1 MRSLRS
7 QPLSLQVNKTL
18 ESLPEDADQNRFPQ
32 FSREIILKL
41 YQSGQLGLTTTEDPN
56 IIIQTVWFYI
66 VAYFFTNIDKRML
79 RELKE
84 SSLVLAKDEEEREYY
99 VLDYKTPERIRG
111 EVEKSRIYARPGSLC
126 CPVAIIKKYM
136 EHRNPRNDVL
146 FQHPKK
152 ISLVVW
158 YSPLPLGKNKHTD
171 LMKSMCLNAGV
182 DPPLT
187 GRCIKSYVQ
196 QLLLDCDE
204 AVNNMFRL
212 EAPPASSTH
221 MHGVIVPK
229 FPGNTNP
236 SLVSPFILSLPPP
249 IPSTTISSVSTIQ
262 SDNVTIQPRT
272 TSSDHITNHVTTT
285 VANQNTSTISNHTT
299 TQSNDAT
306 TTQYA
311 RHWTIHGNH
320 IITSPVSPMTTV
332 GAFTNGFVLPY
343 PTNFPSI
350 HDFAKPKESFIGVQN
365 STVHCS
371 AKVPIYSL
379 STQHYDTGND
389 SSRTSPTH
397 NGTTAPS
404 NESSNHPLG
413 SNVDTNVGTRKS
425 TISTVASEE
434 TPHSSHESSRSET
447 PTATLETATQTEAEN
462 KQWLESAYHKA
473 DLKTRNK
480 MRLQARKSLLCFL
493 EELNEIS
500 DGHGTELF
508 HEIVQEDTN
517 MWRSIT
523 KPTFQNNS

>member
-1 MRSLRS
+1 M
-7 QPLSLQVNKTL
+7 NKTL
-18 ESLPEDADQNRFPQ
+18 DNLPEDADQNRFPQ

-41 YQSGQLGLTTTEDPN
+41 YQSGQLGLTTTDDPN

-84 SSLVLAKDEEEREYY
+84 SSLILGKDEKEREYY

-111 EVEKSRIYARPGSLC
+111 EVDKSRIYARPGSLC

-152 ISLVVW
+152 ISHVVW

-196 QLLLDCDE
+196 QLLQDCDE

-212 EAPPASSTH
+212 EIPPTTIS
-221 MHGVIVPK
+221 MHGVLLPK
-229 FPGNTNP
+229 FPGDTDP
-236 SLVSPFILSLPPP
+236 SLVHPLILRLPPP
-249 IPSTTISSVSTIQ
+249 ILSTTVSSVSTIH
-262 SDNVTIQPRT
+262 SKHVTIQPRT
-272 TSSDHITNHVTTT
+272 TTTSSDHTTNHVTSIT
-285 VANQNTSTISNHTT
+285 TT
-299 TQSNDAT
+299 TQSNDTAT
-306 TTQYA
+306 TQ
-311 RHWTIHGNH
+311 HKHLTIQGNH
-320 IITSPVSPMTTV
+320 ITSPVSPMTTV
-332 GAFTNGFVLPY
+332 SAFPNGFVLPY
-343 PTNFPSI
+343 PTSFPAI
-350 HDFAKPKESFIGVQN
+350 HDFAKPKESFVGSKS
-365 STVHCS
+365 STHHS
-371 AKVPIYSL
+371 ATSPIYDP
-379 STQHYDTGND
+379 STQH
-389 SSRTSPTH
+389 S
-397 NGTTAPS
+397 GTTCNGSHNTSPS
-404 NESSNHPLG
+404 NELSNHYNG
-413 SNVDTNVGTRKS
+413 CSMDTSIGTRKS
-425 TISTVASEE
+425 IISAVPLEQKPE
-434 TPHSSHESSRSET
+434 TTHESSRSET
-447 PTATLETATQTEAEN
+447 PTPTAEISTQTEAAN
-462 KQWLESAYHKA
+462 KQWLDSAYHKA

-508 HEIVQEDTN
+508 YEIVQEDTN
-517 MWRSIT
+517 MWKSIT
-523 KPTFQNNS
+523 KPVSK